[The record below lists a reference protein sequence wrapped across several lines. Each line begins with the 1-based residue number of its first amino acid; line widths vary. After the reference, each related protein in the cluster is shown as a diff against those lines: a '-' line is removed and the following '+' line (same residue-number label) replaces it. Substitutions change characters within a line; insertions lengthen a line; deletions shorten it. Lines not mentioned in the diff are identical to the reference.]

1 MNHNEGDDKRMA
13 IKGLGMDAVELSR
26 IEKIVVEPKSFL
38 EKVLTPKELEKY
50 NEKIRRI
57 NKKEHKWSKTMRHVF
72 IVNKFSLNKRLD
84 TISEKIKEVCQEL
97 QIDYV
102 IETISKDNLMKDA
115 LKKYLDT
122 QNIIIAVRR
131 RRNNK

>member
-1 MNHNEGDDKRMA
+1 
-13 IKGLGMDAVELSR
+13 
-26 IEKIVVEPKSFL
+26 
-38 EKVLTPKELEKY
+38 
-50 NEKIRRI
+50 
-57 NKKEHKWSKTMRHVF
+57 MRHVF

-84 TISEKIKEVCQEL
+84 TILEKIKGVCQEL

>member
-1 MNHNEGDDKRMA
+1 MK
-13 IKGLGMDAVELSR
+13 
-26 IEKIVVEPKSFL
+26 
-38 EKVLTPKELEKY
+38 
-50 NEKIRRI
+50 
-57 NKKEHKWSKTMRHVF
+57 HVF

-84 TISEKIKEVCQEL
+84 TISEKIKEVFQEL

-102 IETISKDNLMKDA
+102 IEKISKDNLMKDA